1 MATAVK
7 TSPARAGGRR
17 SVRLAG
23 LGLALLGLAAAVLL
37 SLAVGA
43 RSIPFGRV
51 LEALG
56 GTGTPADGRV
66 VLDLRLPRTELGII
80 VGVALGLAGALMQ
93 ALTRNPLADPGLL
106 GVNAGA
112 AAAVVTAI
120 GLLGFTQPGEFVWF
134 AFAGAALASV
144 VVYAIGSSGRSGA
157 TPVRLALAGMAL
169 TAALGAYTYAIALTD
184 PLLLQRFNR
193 WSVGALDG
201 RGRDEILMA
210 LPFVV
215 AGTLLA
221 SGMARALN
229 ALALGDDA
237 ARALGADA
245 GRVRGGSALAIT
257 MLCGAATA
265 AAGPITFV
273 GLTVPHI
280 ARAIVGTDQRW
291 VVAYCAV
298 LAPIMV
304 VCADVLG
311 RVIAR
316 PGELEVGVVLAIV
329 GVPVFVA
336 LVRRRRI
343 ANL

>member
-1 MATAVK
+1 MRVVAA
-7 TSPARAGGRR
+7 PAA
-17 SVRLAG
+17 
-23 LGLALLGLAAAVLL
+23 LAALAFAILL

-43 RSIPFGRV
+43 RAIPFSEV
-51 LEALG
+51 VEALLGHLDG
-56 GTGTPADGRV
+56 GDAAV
-66 VLDLRLPRTELGII
+66 VNDVRLPRTALGII

-112 AAAVVTAI
+112 AAAIVTAI
-120 GLLGFTQPGEFVWF
+120 GLLGFTQPETFVWF
-134 AFAGAALASV
+134 AFAGAALAAV
-144 VVYAIGSSGRSGA
+144 VVYVIGSSGRSGA

-221 SGMARALN
+221 FGMARALN

-237 ARALGADA
+237 ARALGANA

-257 MLCGAATA
+257 LLCGAATA

-304 VCADVLG
+304 LCADVLG

-316 PGELEVGVVLAIV
+316 PGELEV
-329 GVPVFVA
+329 
-336 LVRRRRI
+336 
-343 ANL
+343 